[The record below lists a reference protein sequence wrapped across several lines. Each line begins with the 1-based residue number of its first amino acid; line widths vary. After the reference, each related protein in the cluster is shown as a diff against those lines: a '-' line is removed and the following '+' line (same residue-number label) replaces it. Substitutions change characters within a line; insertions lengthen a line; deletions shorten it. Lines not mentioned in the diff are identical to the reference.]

1 MKSLIPS
8 LQRVGTFSSGLV
20 RPISLQR
27 QQLAVLVRDASSSM
41 AGEKARAADGA
52 LRALATELANPGN
65 RGAFTIAVIDFSSSA
80 KLVHPPEAA
89 ETIVPHLIPLSA
101 SGMTNV
107 AAALTEAENVVRSAP
122 KQFASTRP
130 VVLLF
135 SDGRP
140 NCGGDARAVAAGLT
154 SIADIVT
161 VAFGSDA
168 DEEFLR
174 AIATSPSHFYRCR
187 DGRDLRKF
195 FTAVGATLS
204 QSIASGVPAAGPL
217 GTLAP

>member
-1 MKSLIPS
+1 MKTVIPT

-20 RPISLQR
+20 RPVSLR
-27 QQLAVLVRDASSSM
+27 REQLAILLRDSSSSM
-41 AGEKARAADGA
+41 GGDKAREADAAS
-52 LRALATELANPGN
+52 RALVSELASPAN
-65 RGAFTIAVIDFSSSA
+65 RGAFTIAVVDFSSSA
-80 KLVHPPEAA
+80 AIVCPPEPADRLA
-89 ETIVPHLIPLSA
+89 THIPPLSA
-101 SGMTNV
+101 SGSTNV
-107 AAALTEAENVVRSAP
+107 TAALGEADRIVRSAP
-122 KQFASTRP
+122 KELGTTRP

-140 NCGGDARAVAAGLT
+140 NCGGDARTVASSLK
-154 SIADIVT
+154 SVADVVT

-168 DEEFLR
+168 DEDFLR
-174 AIATSPSHFYRCR
+174 EIATSPSHSYRCR

-195 FTAVGATLS
+195 FAAIGATLS